1 MNIIYLIIELFIIS
15 GIILLFAIIHSIT
28 KYCIRYLN
36 DVPSMKLSQIK
47 SDSNRLVVYMLIK
60 NLKDMKKYI
69 GICLVIIILGLLV
82 GAGIVFNDSRNYFI
96 EYFEAKRQKLNLMH
110 EASVDSLQN
119 VIIMNQKTIDSL
131 AVKINVNQEIVN
143 NLNKQL
149 EKVNQSNANLQYN
162 IRHQN
167 QMIEK
172 LVKENNEL
180 KNK

>member
-1 MNIIYLIIELFIIS
+1 MNIIYLIIGLFIIS

-28 KYCIRYLN
+28 KYCIQYLN
-36 DVPSMKLSQIK
+36 DVSSMKLSQIK
-47 SDSNRLVVYMLIK
+47 SDSNRLVVYILIK

-131 AVKINVNQEIVN
+131 AVKINVNQEIVD

>member
-1 MNIIYLIIELFIIS
+1 MNIIYTIIGLFIIF
-15 GIILLFAIIHSIT
+15 GIILLFTIIHATT

-36 DVPSMKLSQIK
+36 DVSSMKQSQIK
-47 SDSNRLVVYMLIK
+47 SEINRLHVYLLIK

-82 GAGIVFNDSRNYFI
+82 GGGIIFNDSRNYFI

-119 VIIMNQKTIDSL
+119 IIIMNQKTIDSL
-131 AVKINVNQEIVN
+131 AVKINVNQEIVD

>member
-1 MNIIYLIIELFIIS
+1 MNIIYLIIGLFIIS

-28 KYCIRYLN
+28 KYCIQYLN

-47 SDSNRLVVYMLIK
+47 SDSNRLVVYILIK

-131 AVKINVNQEIVN
+131 AVKINVNQEIVD

>member
-1 MNIIYLIIELFIIS
+1 MNIIYTIIGLFIIF
-15 GIILLFAIIHSIT
+15 GIILLFTIIHATT

-36 DVPSMKLSQIK
+36 DVPSMKQSQIK
-47 SDSNRLVVYMLIK
+47 SDSNRLIVYMLIK

-82 GAGIVFNDSRNYFI
+82 GGGIIFNDSRNYFI

-131 AVKINVNQEIVN
+131 AVKINVNQEIVD

-149 EKVNQSNANLQYN
+149 EKVNQSNTNLQYN

>member
-1 MNIIYLIIELFIIS
+1 MNIIYF
-15 GIILLFAIIHSIT
+15 IILLLVIIAILLLFRILETTINPV
-28 KYCIRYLN
+28 KNYLN
-36 DVPSMKLSQIK
+36 DVPLMKQSQIK
-47 SDSNRLVVYMLIK
+47 SEINCLHVYLLIK

-82 GAGIVFNDSRNYFI
+82 GGGIIFNDSRNYFI

-131 AVKINVNQEIVN
+131 AVKINVNQEIVD